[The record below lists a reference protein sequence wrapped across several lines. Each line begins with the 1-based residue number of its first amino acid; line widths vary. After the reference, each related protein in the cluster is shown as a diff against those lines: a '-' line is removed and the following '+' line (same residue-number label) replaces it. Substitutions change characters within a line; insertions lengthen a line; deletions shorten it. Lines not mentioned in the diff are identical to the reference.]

1 MRETLGQGVMV
12 GLRRGL
18 GGVIG
23 LGGAVALGLG
33 VRGWERSIST
43 TAVVPSLALYNRG
56 ATRQ

>member
-1 MRETLGQGVMV
+1 MV

-33 VRGWERSIST
+33 FRGWVRSIST
-43 TAVVPSLALYNRG
+43 TAVVPSLVLYNRG

>member
-33 VRGWERSIST
+33 FRGWERSIST
-43 TAVVPSLALYNRG
+43 TLVVPSLALYNRG